1 MRSDICC
8 VSKWRLRRR
17 MTHWNF
23 SNFSTRKARVAMGAT
38 SYEVLPTWSLPLH
51 LMMRK
56 WKQAHLFRVPLFH
69 FKNHSF
75 LSSWDL
81 SKLLSTRH
89 LREEVSNIIPLI
101 NTKVQGGN
109 TEGISDSNL
118 TKQSEILTELA
129 LLKEV
134 NQELNLKIASKN
146 IHIQSANKEFAAL
159 KPNELVLINQVSD
172 LQKELEKAKFEVQQ
186 LRLRATR
193 GAPYY

>member
-1 MRSDICC
+1 M
-8 VSKWRLRRR
+8 
-17 MTHWNF
+17 
-23 SNFSTRKARVAMGAT
+23 
-38 SYEVLPTWSLPLH
+38 
-51 LMMRK
+51 
-56 WKQAHLFRVPLFH
+56 
-69 FKNHSF
+69 
-75 LSSWDL
+75 
-81 SKLLSTRH
+81 RH

-146 IHIQSANKEFAAL
+146 LHIQSANKEFAAL